1 MQRKAQLPQRDCT
14 SVLHVE
20 ILATAAL
27 DRGVAGHGDRGVRP
41 LLPRP
46 NRVKIRYD
54 YDIQDAILSCAR
66 NN

>member
-1 MQRKAQLPQRDCT
+1 M